1 VEARNYKE
9 GPPLKP
15 LFKALSA
22 AALVIGSAMPV
33 HAVGPIAANDTVQ
46 DLWDQWGEIFYV
58 VPEKQRATRFEA
70 FMPRVKALV
79 AQRPGQADPLIL
91 EAIVL
96 CTYAASDVGLGA
108 LNKVSQARDL
118 LVKSIG
124 IDPKAR
130 SGAAYITLGNLY
142 YRLPGWPISF
152 GDEDQGRHYFEGA
165 LKLSPDG
172 IDSNFFYG
180 DYLLDRG
187 EYEKALVYLE
197 KADRAPIRSENRLSD
212 LNVKK
217 EIAKALASAR
227 ERRNDKGVFFSRIVA
242 SVFGISEKQ

>member
-1 VEARNYKE
+1 MN
-9 GPPLKP
+9 PLLKV
-15 LFKALSA
+15 LA
-22 AALVIGSAMPV
+22 AMAFFLGGSIPS
-33 HAVGPIAANDTVQ
+33 HAVGPAATSDTVQ
-46 DLWDQWGEIFYV
+46 SLWNEWGEIFYV

-70 FMPRVKALV
+70 FLPRVKALV
-79 AQRPGQADPLIL
+79 AQHPGQADPLIL

-108 LNKVSQARDL
+108 LSKVSQARDL
-118 LVKSIG
+118 LVKSID

-152 GDEDQGRHYFEGA
+152 GDEDQGRHYFEAA

-187 EYEKALVYLE
+187 EYEKALAYLE
-197 KADRAPIRSENRLSD
+197 KADRAPIRDENRLSD

-217 EIAKALASAR
+217 EIAKALAAAR
-227 ERRNDKGVFFSRIVA
+227 ERRNDKGSFFSRIVA
-242 SVFGISEKQ
+242 SVFGSAEKQ